1 MPFRPSSEVFEQQ
14 EQTLKKRGKKSLC
27 SGLYDAFS
35 TPEIPQ
41 RAQPLASCSTYEE
54 HGLRPTLFH
63 SSGLRGSRNTEH
75 FRNQHLQTNLRQQ
88 IVFSLLSYDFS
99 VIWVQILWQSMRT
112 GSLIPSV
119 VFPSS
124 VQHFLGHPVPSL
136 HKQTMP
142 ISDLFL

>member
-14 EQTLKKRGKKSLC
+14 ESQEEGKKSLC

-75 FRNQHLQTNLRQQ
+75 IRNQHLQTNLSQ
-88 IVFSLLSYDFS
+88 
-99 VIWVQILWQSMRT
+99 
-112 GSLIPSV
+112 
-119 VFPSS
+119 
-124 VQHFLGHPVPSL
+124 
-136 HKQTMP
+136 
-142 ISDLFL
+142 